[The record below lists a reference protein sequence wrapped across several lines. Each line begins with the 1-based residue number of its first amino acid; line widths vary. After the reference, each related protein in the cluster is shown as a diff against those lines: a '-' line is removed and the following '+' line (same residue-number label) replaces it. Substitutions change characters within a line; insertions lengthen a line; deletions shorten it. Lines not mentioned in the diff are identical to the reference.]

1 MHHQSL
7 VLSRSQPLRYGSFL
21 YLYVMQGIP
30 SGFALTAVTNYLT
43 AHGLTPQA
51 LGTFGAIVGLP
62 WGFKFIWGPLV
73 DRYQASAM
81 GRRRPWILASQI
93 MALLASLALLF
104 VDDPV
109 AELGYLTGAFA
120 LHGVFASLQD
130 VSVDALVIT
139 IVPPAERGRA
149 NAFMK
154 GGMVLGQALGAAGLA
169 FMIQQGGF
177 HQAALLQSVVLLI
190 LTGVT
195 FFIREQPGDALLS
208 LHRRQPS
215 AVPNQYADPE
225 ALRPG
230 WSFGPLLRELGRAMA
245 TPHNL
250 LIFGAIALVFI
261 SERLF
266 QRVYFIHLIQ
276 TLGWSDT
283 SVSVLTGSYGTLLA
297 LSLSLL
303 GGWLADRVGA
313 QRMLLGV
320 ALMMAALHV
329 GFSMSASLWTNSGVA
344 TAGIVGRQALEP
356 IFSIAALPT
365 LMALCRRGIEGAQF
379 AFYMAL
385 GNQADV
391 AGIFLSGQLLPFF
404 SAPTIG
410 VACGV
415 TMGVASGLVW
425 LAFRQ
430 TEPLPASAG

>member
-1 MHHQSL
+1 MQHSSL
-7 VLSRSQPLRYGSFL
+7 VLSRSHSLRYGTFL

-30 SGFALTAVTNYLT
+30 SGFALTAVTNHLT
-43 AHGLTPQA
+43 ARGLTPQA
-51 LGTFGAIVGLP
+51 LGTFGAVVGLP
-62 WGFKFIWGPLV
+62 WGFKFVWGPLV
-73 DRYQASAM
+73 DRYQRSAM
-81 GRRRPWILASQI
+81 GRRRPWILASQLL
-93 MALLASLALLF
+93 ALLASLGILL
-104 VDDPV
+104 VTDPV
-109 AELGYLTGAFA
+109 AELSFLAGAFA

-130 VSVDALVIT
+130 VSVDALAIT

-169 FMIQQGGF
+169 YLIQRGGF
-177 HQAALLQSVVLLI
+177 HQAALVQSVLLLVL
-190 LTGVT
+190 TVVT
-195 FFIREQPGDALLS
+195 FFIREHPNDALLS
-208 LHRRQPS
+208 LRQRQPIDAS
-215 AVPNQYADPE
+215 SLADAPD
-225 ALRPG
+225 ALQSG
-230 WSFGPLLRELGRAMA
+230 WSFGPLLRELGRAITA
-245 TPHNL
+245 PRNL

-276 TLGWSDT
+276 NIGWSDT

-297 LSLSLL
+297 LSLALL

-320 ALMMAALHV
+320 ALLMAGLHV
-329 GFSMSASLWTNSGVA
+329 GFSMVSPLWTNAGVA
-344 TAGIVGRQALEP
+344 TAGIVGRQSLEP

-385 GNQADV
+385 SNQADIV
-391 AGIFLSGQLLPFF
+391 GIFLSGQLLPLF

-410 VACGV
+410 MACGV
-415 TMGVASGLVW
+415 AMGVAGGLIW

-430 TEPLPASAG
+430 QAPLAARIG